1 MPKALTIEEQNDLDR
16 RVIEFDAS
24 KGEKMAK
31 AVFDY
36 LGRFVCYPNEHAQ
49 VAHTLWCIHTHLMPA
64 WESTPR
70 LAFQSPEWGSGKTR
84 ALEITEA
91 LVPRPIEA
99 VNMSPSALFRSIGSE
114 GGLPTILFDEIDTI
128 FGAKAKEHGE
138 LRGLLNAGHRRG
150 AKTYRSVV
158 RGKVIEVEAIEAYA
172 AVALAGLGWLP
183 DTLLSRSIVIRMRR
197 RHAGEQVEPFRR
209 RIHHP
214 AGAAIRHKIETWAA
228 AFPTSVTWP
237 DLPAQIQ
244 DRDADKWEPLIA
256 IADFIGGQW
265 PERARKAAV
274 ALIAAAKNAE
284 PSLGIRLLADLK
296 EIFGDAKD
304 MPTEEI
310 LAELHALKE
319 APWNDLKGRPLNDRG
334 LANRLRQYEV
344 RPTVLSGGAHRG
356 YRRED
361 LYDAWVR
368 YLPPLSP
375 PDESVTPVTPV
386 TLPLVTPVTH
396 VTHVPEP
403 ETISASVRGQSTA

>member
-1 MPKALTIEEQNDLDR
+1 
-16 RVIEFDAS
+16 
-24 KGEKMAK
+24 
-31 AVFDY
+31 
-36 LGRFVCYPNEHAQ
+36 
-49 VAHTLWCIHTHLMPA
+49 
-64 WESTPR
+64 
-70 LAFQSPEWGSGKTR
+70 
-84 ALEITEA
+84 
-91 LVPRPIEA
+91 
-99 VNMSPSALFRSIGSE
+99 MSPSALFRSIGSE
-114 GGLPTILFDEIDTI
+114 GGLPTILFDEIDTV
-128 FGAKAKEHGE
+128 FGAKAKEHEE

-265 PERARKAAV
+265 PERARGQAI

-284 PSLGIRLLADLK
+284 PSLGIQLLSDLRTV
-296 EIFGDAKD
+296 FGDAKE
-304 MPTEEI
+304 MPTEGI
-310 LAELHALKE
+310 LAKLHNLKE
-319 APWNDLKGRPLNDRG
+319 APWNDLKGKPLNDRG
-334 LANRLRQYEV
+334 LAMRLRQYEV
-344 RPTVLSGGAHRG
+344 KPTVLSGGAHRG

-361 LYDAWVR
+361 LHDAWER
-368 YLPPLSP
+368 YLAPLP
-375 PDESVTPVTPV
+375 PDGTVTGVTSVTGGEVTDVTDV
-386 TLPLVTPVTH
+386 TLVAGEERDNPGLSSRAIDSIAHEVGEWAYECRHNGGASEGDTEAEIRRRLIGLGVLQEAIEIEIERVTQRLFTTVNPNDGDDDLDI
-396 VTHVPEP
+396 PMFLRR
-403 ETISASVRGQSTA
+403 S